1 VDVVCFDHG
10 EDLMMAQVTSTPLW
24 QSMPFV
30 RKNRFHRVPQVWF
43 YGGTLSA
50 MRFSRLLSSA
60 LVAA

>member
-1 VDVVCFDHG
+1 
-10 EDLMMAQVTSTPLW
+10 MMAQVTSTPLW

-60 LVAA
+60 LVTA